1 MMRLKG
7 FGGSWLRKKKVFF
20 GHLEENGLE
29 RGFRVEVEPKVEGLG
44 SQRLGV
50 NMGWEEGLRL

>member
-1 MMRLKG
+1 
-7 FGGSWLRKKKVFF
+7 
-20 GHLEENGLE
+20 LE